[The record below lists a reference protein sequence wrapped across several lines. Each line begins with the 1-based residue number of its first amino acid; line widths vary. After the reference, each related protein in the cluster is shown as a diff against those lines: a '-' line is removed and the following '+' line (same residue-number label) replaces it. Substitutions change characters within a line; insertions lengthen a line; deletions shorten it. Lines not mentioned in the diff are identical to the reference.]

1 VKIGGQALEPGLG
14 ARLWEK
20 SAALVGVG

>member
-1 VKIGGQALEPGLG
+1 VRIGGQAREPGLG